1 MSQRPVFGFLLVL
14 LMIVVAFSGCTS
26 QQAASA
32 TPAATT
38 IATPAAVP
46 ATPAV
51 TIAASPEKTTAVTK
65 TETRAAAEKVILNT
79 KGLISPTEYKIY
91 DFKSM
96 GDEFSKVGEKYKITL
111 KADKPVIGYAVT
123 STQAN
128 ELTGNELIPQYV
140 AGSDKIQWG
149 LITPYMVIGKV
160 TSSTETFT
168 VETVNP
174 YVYVVDAR
182 WMGFD
187 NDYKTSPA
195 FNYTLTIA
203 KVTIPETDAT
213 LVIT

>member
-1 MSQRPVFGFLLVL
+1 MSQRSVFCLLLVL
-14 LMIVVAFSGCTS
+14 LVTAVAFSGCTT
-26 QQAASA
+26 QQAAPA

-38 IATPAAVP
+38 IATPAAP
-46 ATPAV
+46 PSTLAV
-51 TIAASPEKTTAVTK
+51 TAAASPEKTTVITK
-65 TETRAAAEKVILNT
+65 TETKAAVEKVILNT
-79 KGLISPTEYKIY
+79 KGMISPTEYKIY

-96 GDEFSKVGEKYKITL
+96 GDEFSKVGERYKITL

-123 STQAN
+123 STQAS
-128 ELTGNELIPQYV
+128 ELAGNELIPQYV

-203 KVTIPETDAT
+203 KITAPETAET
-213 LVIT
+213 LIIT